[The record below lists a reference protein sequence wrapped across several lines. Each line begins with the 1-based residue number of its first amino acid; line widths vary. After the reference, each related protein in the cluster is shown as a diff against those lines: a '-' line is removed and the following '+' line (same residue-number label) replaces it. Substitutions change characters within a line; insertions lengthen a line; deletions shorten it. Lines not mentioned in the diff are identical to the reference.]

1 MTDVPVFDAHS
12 DIPFRLVRERNPDG
26 ERSVLAEEFLPAMR
40 ANGVLARIAAVYI
53 KDEFVPE
60 MAINRALRTIQ
71 AVYDDAARADG
82 VEVARTAAAVRENA
96 AAGTASLV
104 LGLEGAE
111 PLGRDPA
118 LLDIYHRLG
127 VRVLG
132 LTHARRNF
140 AGDGAALQ
148 TGADREVREGGLSAF
163 GRDLLERAG
172 NLGVVVDTAHL
183 NERGFFDAVALAD
196 APVLNSHSNCRALA
210 DHPRNL
216 TDEQI
221 EAVADTGGV
230 VSLTAL
236 NFTLAADRPTLT
248 DVLDHLDHAVEV
260 AGVDHVGLGF
270 DFYGYIAEYFD
281 DGLGGDG
288 PPVEGLQADNDVG
301 ALPGALLDRGY
312 TDAEVRQI
320 TWENPLRVL
329 EAVVDNR
336 PHPS

>member
-12 DIPFRLVRERNPDG
+12 DVPFRLVRERDPDG
-26 ERSVLAEEFLPAMR
+26 GRSVLAEEFLPAMR
-40 ANGVLARIAAVYI
+40 ANGILARIAAVYI
-53 KDEFVPE
+53 RDEFVPE

-82 VEVARTAAAVRENA
+82 AEVVTTAAAVRENA
-96 AAGTASLV
+96 AEGVASLV
-104 LGLEGAE
+104 LGMEGAE

-118 LLDIYHRLG
+118 LLDVYHRLG

-140 AGDGAALQ
+140 AGDGAALRE
-148 TGADREVREGGLSAF
+148 GPDREVRQGGLSAF
-163 GRDLLERAG
+163 GEDLVERAG
-172 NLGVVVDTAHL
+172 ELGVVVDTAHL

-196 APVLNSHSNCRALA
+196 DPVVNSHSNCRALA

-230 VSLTAL
+230 VGLTAL
-236 NFTLAADRPTLT
+236 DFTLAADRPTVA
-248 DVLDHLDHAVEV
+248 DVLDHLDHAVDLV
-260 AGVDHVGLGF
+260 GVDHVGLGF

-281 DGLGGDG
+281 DGPGGDH
-288 PPVEGLQADNDVG
+288 PPVEGLQADDDVG
-301 ALPGALLDRGY
+301 ALPGALADRGY

-329 EAVVDNR
+329 EAVVDDR
-336 PHPS
+336 PQPS